1 MDFRRKGP
9 QLPGMIDA
17 NGTKPGLL
25 THENPAYNA
34 EPPVHRL
41 DTALTPIERLFVR
54 NNGRLDGVDLAPERW
69 RLMID
74 GEVERPFSLMAAELE
89 RDFPIAR
96 VTSVLEC
103 AGNGRS
109 LYAEK
114 TDGLPWG
121 LGAVGCLVFE
131 GVRLADILAR
141 AGVKPAAV
149 YLGHESPD
157 RTPAGKPSLSRGLPI
172 AKALAPE
179 TLVAFRVNGEPLP
192 ALHGGPVRIVAP
204 GYPGSAWQKWLTRI
218 WVRDREHDGAR
229 MTGLDYRLPR
239 RPVRPGETPDPADFD
254 VIETMPPRAL
264 ITSHADGGTVP
275 AGAAIAV
282 GGWAWGHGRTV
293 ASVAVSLDGGRSWS
307 EATLAPATDER
318 FAWRRFAAEVTA
330 PSGPFT
336 ILARATLTDGETQP
350 LEAIWNPKG
359 YCNNACQRLTLIGA

>member
-25 THENPAYNA
+25 THEDPAYNA

-69 RLMID
+69 RLTID

-157 RTPAGKPSLSRGLPI
+157 RHPPASPLSRAGCRSPRRSRRKRSSPSGSMASRCRRCMAGPCASSRPATPARPGRSGS
-172 AKALAPE
+172 
-179 TLVAFRVNGEPLP
+179 P
-192 ALHGGPVRIVAP
+192 AS
-204 GYPGSAWQKWLTRI
+204 GSAT
-218 WVRDREHDGAR
+218 GS
-229 MTGLDYRLPR
+229 MTG
-239 RPVRPGETPDPADFD
+239 
-254 VIETMPPRAL
+254 RA
-264 ITSHADGGTVP
+264 
-275 AGAAIAV
+275 
-282 GGWAWGHGRTV
+282 
-293 ASVAVSLDGGRSWS
+293 
-307 EATLAPATDER
+307 
-318 FAWRRFAAEVTA
+318 
-330 PSGPFT
+330 
-336 ILARATLTDGETQP
+336 
-350 LEAIWNPKG
+350 
-359 YCNNACQRLTLIGA
+359 